1 MGAFRVV
8 AVGDS
13 PLALGVYVGRYA
25 QDFAQAAWSKTHLG
39 SFTGVT
45 VFNTTVRSASG
56 CLRVSL

>member
-1 MGAFRVV
+1 M